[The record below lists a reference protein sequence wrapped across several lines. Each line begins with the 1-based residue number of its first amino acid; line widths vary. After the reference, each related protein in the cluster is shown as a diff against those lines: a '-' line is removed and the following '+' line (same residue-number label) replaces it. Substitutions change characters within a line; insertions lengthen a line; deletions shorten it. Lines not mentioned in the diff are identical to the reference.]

1 MLDKK
6 ILDSVALGVKYHN
19 KYEVDSK
26 YLSNTYIKMI
36 RDCDKLDILRA
47 IGEDRFVEDTEIPE
61 HEDTRK
67 EFYKNMLVKYQE
79 YFNCSDYIILYY
91 SYIYD
96 VNYKEIMK
104 IIYKEK
110 LLDKINKVLKLE
122 ERYKDLVIY
131 ADKYMKEVI
140 KC

>member
-1 MLDKK
+1 
-6 ILDSVALGVKYHN
+6 
-19 KYEVDSK
+19 
-26 YLSNTYIKMI
+26 MI

-47 IGEDRFVEDTEIPE
+47 IGEDRFIENTEIPE

-67 EFYKNMLVKYQE
+67 EFYKDTLVRYQE

-104 IIYKEK
+104 VIYKEK
-110 LLDKINKVLKLE
+110 LINKITKVLKLE
-122 ERYKDLVIY
+122 DRYKDLVVY